1 MTGEPAMV
9 HEKLKMEEEK
19 LRATIA
25 TIQDL
30 ASKHQ
35 VLMISRLNTMHL

>member
-9 HEKLKMEEEK
+9 HAEIKMEEGK
-19 LRATIA
+19 LGATIA

-30 ASKHQ
+30 ASKNK
-35 VLMISRLNTMHL
+35 VLVICRPKTRY